1 MATNLEKTKQ
11 DNFNN
16 FALWFTGLP
25 SSGKST
31 VAKAVEN
38 ELRRR
43 ELRVENLD
51 ADGLRKNLH
60 PDLGFT
66 KEERG
71 INNRRIGFITKLLT
85 KNDVATIIAAVSPFK
100 EFRQV
105 ARELIEEESQFYMI
119 YVECPVEVCKERD
132 PKGLYTKAEQGK
144 IPNFTGVT
152 HPFEEP
158 TSDEYDLKVN
168 TEKLDPDSA
177 KEKVVQFLS
186 NEGIFSPVDKYTG
199 LNENQE
205 EEIKERLRKLGY
217 L

>member
-1 MATNLEKTKQ
+1 MTEEDREEKYNGFT
-11 DNFNN
+11 
-16 FALWFTGLP
+16 LWFTGLP

-31 VAKAVEN
+31 VAKEVEN

-43 ELRVENLD
+43 GLKVENLD

-71 INNRRIGFITKLLT
+71 INNRRIGFISKLLT
-85 KNDVATIIAAVSPFK
+85 KNDITTIVAAVSPFK
-100 EFRQV
+100 EYRQV
-105 ARELIEEESQFYMI
+105 ARELVEEEGEFYQV

-132 PKGLYTKAEQGK
+132 PKGLYDKAERGI
-144 IPNFTGVT
+144 IPNFTGVS

-158 TSDEYDLKVN
+158 TPDEYDVKVN
-168 TEKLDPDSA
+168 TTELDPDSA
-177 KEKVVQFLS
+177 TEKVLKFLE
-186 NEGIFSPVDKYTG
+186 NQGMFSSVDEYTG
-199 LNENQE
+199 LNETQE
-205 EEIKERLRKLGY
+205 EEIKDRLRRLGY

>member
-1 MATNLEKTKQ
+1 MSEEEERQTQ
-11 DNFNN
+11 FNS
-16 FALWFTGLP
+16 FTLWFTGLP

-31 VAKAVEN
+31 IAKEVEN

-43 ELRVENLD
+43 GLRVENLD

-71 INNRRIGFITKLLT
+71 TNNKRIGYISKLLT
-85 KNDVATIIAAVSPFK
+85 KNDVATIVAAVSPFK
-100 EFRQV
+100 EYRQI
-105 ARELIEEESQFYMI
+105 AREMVEEEGEFYQI

-132 PKGLYTKAEQGK
+132 PKGLYEKAEEGI
-144 IPNFTGVT
+144 IPNFTGVS

-158 TSDEYDLKVN
+158 EIGEYDLKVN
-168 TEKLDPDSA
+168 TAELDPDSA
-177 KEKVVQFLS
+177 TEKVMQFLVDT
-186 NEGIFSPVDKYTG
+186 GIFSSYDEYTG
-199 LNENQE
+199 LNEHQE
-205 EEIKERLRKLGY
+205 EEIKNRLRRLGY

>member
-1 MATNLEKTKQ
+1 MTEEKPEGAQ
-11 DNFNN
+11 FNS
-16 FALWFTGLP
+16 FTLWFTGLP

-31 VAKAVEN
+31 IAKEVEN

-43 ELRVENLD
+43 GLQVENLD

-71 INNRRIGFITKLLT
+71 INNRRIGFISKLLT
-85 KNDVATIIAAVSPFK
+85 KNNIATIVAAVSPFK
-100 EFRQV
+100 EYRQV
-105 ARELIEEESQFYMI
+105 AREMVEEEGQFYQI

-132 PKGLYTKAEQGK
+132 PKGLYEKAEEGI
-144 IPNFTGVT
+144 IPNFTGIS

-158 TSDEYDLKVN
+158 KIGEYDLKVN
-168 TEKLDPDSA
+168 TEELDPDSA
-177 KEKVVQFLS
+177 TEKVVQFLS
-186 NEGIFSPVDKYTG
+186 DTGIFASVDDITG
-199 LNENQE
+199 LNEHQE
-205 EEIKERLRKLGY
+205 EEIKDRLRRLGY

>member
-1 MATNLEKTKQ
+1 MSEATEKQ
-11 DNFNN
+11 DRFNN
-16 FALWFTGLP
+16 FTLWFTGLP

-60 PDLGFT
+60 PDLGFS

-71 INNRRIGFITKLLT
+71 INNRRIGYISKLLT
-85 KNDVATIIAAVSPFK
+85 KNDVAVIVAAISPFR
-100 EFRQV
+100 EYRQV
-105 ARELIEEESQFYMI
+105 ARELIEEEGQFYMI
-119 YVECPVEVCKERD
+119 YVECPVETCKERD
-132 PKGLYTKAEQGK
+132 PKGLYEKAEKGI
-144 IPNFTGVT
+144 IPKFTGVS

-158 TSDEYDLKVN
+158 APDEYDLKVN

-177 KEKVVQFLS
+177 REKVIQFLAQK
-186 NEGIFSPVDKYTG
+186 GVFSAVDKYTG
-199 LNENQE
+199 LNEHEE
-205 EEIKERLRKLGY
+205 EEIKERLKRLGY